1 MIRRSA
7 VTIALAVILALP
19 GRLFAWDT
27 GTDTVKKKKARITA
41 VKGSVEVKSPA
52 NKSEWV
58 PGAVN
63 AAVKDGYII
72 RTGEDSAATL
82 NINGTGESIIVE
94 LDARTKFSIVEL
106 DGTAGGKNST
116 LLSLAEGKIAARAKN
131 MLPGSVFEIK
141 TPTSIVSSQGPNSSF
156 NVQVDR
162 ID

>member
-1 MIRRSA
+1 
-7 VTIALAVILALP
+7 
-19 GRLFAWDT
+19 
-27 GTDTVKKKKARITA
+27 
-41 VKGSVEVKSPA
+41 
-52 NKSEWV
+52 
-58 PGAVN
+58 VN